1 MRNRLKT
8 FVCCLVAMNL
18 VLAPVAHASVM
29 MFSQAGSTE
38 TAMDNNFDSEVIG
51 APDNS
56 VQQLDSHEG
65 GAMNMGCTSGA
76 TCKLLC
82 SISVSMIHSGDSLV
96 TGVANSNRWLLDD
109 LSPVRSLFSSR
120 LKRPPRL

>member
-1 MRNRLKT
+1 M
-8 FVCCLVAMNL
+8 AMNL

-82 SISVSMIHSGDSLV
+82 SISVSVIHPGDSSA
-96 TGVANSNRWLLDD
+96 TGVENSNRWLLSDF
-109 LSPVRSLFSSR
+109 PPIRSSFSSR
-120 LKRPPRL
+120 LERPPRP